1 MLVAGIHPNP
11 LRMLA
16 YLDTTAAAPFGFT
29 GTANVL
35 TVTPTAGVSGE
46 AVRRALLAVPHVA
59 AAQTA
64 QAITEGMRTSLDEFL
79 GILLLALLI
88 AVNTT
93 SIGVDER
100 GREHATMLAFGLPT
114 RTVLGMTTVE
124 TVTVGAIGTLTGILG
139 GYAVLRW
146 MTATTIPKVL
156 PDMAVTASLTTTTLV
171 EALAL
176 GVLTVALAPLF
187 SLRRLHRMDI
197 PATLRVVE

>member
-1 MLVAGIHPNP
+1 M
-11 LRMLA
+11 
-16 YLDTTAAAPFGFT
+16 
-29 GTANVL
+29 L

-79 GILLLALLI
+79 GILQIAAAVTLLLALLI